1 MQSLI
6 SALSEAAKKR
16 IIDYDK
22 IPITLKGL
30 LLTFVKTESM
40 TTFESPESKPNIVMI
55 KRYQI
60 PNIVEFNYV
69 SANLFNLIYSDVPSI
84 PGLTEEMMFKLSQC
98 INIESE
104 LRSLATCGLKVED
117 HIVDNKITN
126 KPEDIPMAT
135 LAVLK
140 EWQRKYD
147 DQRRAFVDLC
157 SALGRTN
164 MGYYKTIMLKSD

>member
-1 MQSLI
+1 
-6 SALSEAAKKR
+6 
-16 IIDYDK
+16 
-22 IPITLKGL
+22 
-30 LLTFVKTESM
+30 M

-104 LRSLATCGLKVED
+104 LRSLATCGLKVEG
-117 HIVDNKITN
+117 HIVDNHLTN
-126 KPEDIPMAT
+126 KGNIQMAT

-140 EWQRKYD
+140 EWQRKYE
-147 DQRRAFVDLC
+147 DQWRAFVDLC
-157 SALGRTN
+157 SALERTN
-164 MGYYKTIMLKSD
+164 MGYYKTIMLKSG